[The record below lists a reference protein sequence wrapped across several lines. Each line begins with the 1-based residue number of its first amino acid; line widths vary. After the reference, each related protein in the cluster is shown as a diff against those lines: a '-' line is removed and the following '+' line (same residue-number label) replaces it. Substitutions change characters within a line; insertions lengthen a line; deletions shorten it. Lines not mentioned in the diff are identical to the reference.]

1 MGVTNMR
8 SLINLL
14 IILAI
19 GSLSV
24 TPLSAGAQSSTEP
37 PNQSS
42 LTIDRSSLNG
52 SAMML
57 RVVAPQGANLTGTV
71 KINGKVIANLK
82 NARSISLQK
91 CLAFSTCQIDLA
103 AKYNPS
109 SSIEVKI
116 YSTNGAV
123 SSSLQSDG
131 TGDMQQRF
139 SLQLN

>member
-1 MGVTNMR
+1 MR

-19 GSLSV
+19 GNLSV
-24 TPLSAGAQSSTEP
+24 ATLPASAQSSTEP

-42 LTIDRSSLNG
+42 LTIDRSSLKG

-57 RVVAPQGANLTGTV
+57 QVVAPQGANLNGTV
-71 KINGKVIANLK
+71 KINGKVVAYLNK
-82 NARSISLQK
+82 SRSISLQK
-91 CLAFSTCQIDLA
+91 CLGLSTCQIDLA